1 MEEAARP
8 APSPKDRKPPKKKR
22 IQFWIT
28 AEYYGGDIDLI
39 EQAARDCG
47 AQLVAVKGYDLKD
60 YPGKRDYVEGNAEY
74 LFVVERDA
82 LVRSKREAE
91 NARRD
96 AAHFVHFT
104 LRERARELYIQ
115 KYGG

>member
-1 MEEAARP
+1 MEESTKP
-8 APSPKDRKPPKKKR
+8 ASAPKDRRSPKKKSVT
-22 IQFWIT
+22 FWIT

-60 YPGKRDYVEGNAEY
+60 YPGKHDYVEGNAEY
-74 LFVVERDA
+74 LFVVERTITS
-82 LVRSKREAE
+82 RSKREAE
-91 NARRD
+91 DARREV
-96 AAHFVHFT
+96 AQFVHIT
-104 LRERARELYIQ
+104 IREQARQLYIQ